1 MSVTSGF
8 FNSIN
13 GDRKYN
19 AEQMSAI
26 FDGIINDGILANIGT
41 AFSVTANTGLN
52 VNVGIGRAWFNST
65 WVYNDTILPLTLDE
79 SELVLDRIDA
89 VVIEVDRSDAVRAGS
104 IKVVKGSPS
113 STPQNPTM
121 ASTNYLHQYPLA
133 YIYRDAGSTEIT
145 QADITSMIGT
155 SSAPYVTGILQVQN
169 IDNIV
174 AQWGA
179 QWSEWYAGMT
189 SEGSQE
195 IQDMTNQWNQW
206 FTQQT
211 SQSSSQISQWIMQSQ
226 ADFEYWFENLEAILD
241 SDVASKLTSRVV
253 DLEMDLETL
262 ASEKCIYLPVEDDDG
277 DELLDSAGGVIEGKT
292 VFSGS
297 SSDEK
302 LTQQV
307 SALSSDLIDHTQNLN
322 NPHGVTYQQVG
333 AAASEHEHV
342 MEDLNGVLPIA
353 KGGTGATDAATAKTN
368 LGIAFGSTAE
378 TFCEG
383 DDERLHTIQ
392 ASTTDLTA
400 GTSPLTDGYIY
411 LVYE

>member
-297 SSDEK
+297 SSDSETIRQIENELAAHTSSK
-302 LTQQV
+302 L
-307 SALSSDLIDHTQNLN
+307 
-322 NPHGVTYQQVG
+322 NPHNVTYQQVG
-333 AAASEHEHV
+333 AAPTEHKHAPS
-342 MEDLNGVLPIA
+342 DLTESVPVS
-353 KGGTGATDAATAKTN
+353 KGGTGASNATAAKLN
-368 LGIAFGSTAE
+368 LGIEFGTTAGK
-378 TFCEG
+378 FCEG

-400 GTSPLTDGYIY
+400 GESPLTTGYIY